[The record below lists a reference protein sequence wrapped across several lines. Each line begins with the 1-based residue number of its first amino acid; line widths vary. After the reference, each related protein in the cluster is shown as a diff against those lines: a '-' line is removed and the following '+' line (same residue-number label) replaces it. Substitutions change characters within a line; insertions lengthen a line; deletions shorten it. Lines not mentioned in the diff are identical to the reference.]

1 MENLRLS
8 AIWDITFTVDAV
20 IARPALARVAV
31 HVVGA
36 GASIPAGIAGALVYL
51 LLTALAIETSSALAQ
66 EPPHFVNARTTI
78 TAWTWKRERK
88 INEIHVDWCFQLGIL
103 TENMKDFRKCIF
115 RAVKVNLLN

>member
-36 GASIPAGIAGALVYL
+36 GASIQAGIAGALVYL

-66 EPPHFVNARTTI
+66 EPPHFVNTRATI

-88 INEIHVDWCFQLGIL
+88 SKRF
-103 TENMKDFRKCIF
+103 T
-115 RAVKVNLLN
+115 